1 MIKIDSGVEAIE
13 RAEKLLAGVPGGIQ
27 QAMVSSFNRALLE
40 GRTAGTREATKRY
53 TLKAGIVRRTMVMHR
68 ASKNNIE
75 ADLASRGRRL
85 PLRYFA
91 HKPRTDTTGANR
103 REVSV
108 AVRQGALKPLGQGF
122 VYHGMIMQ
130 RLGESRLPIEQK
142 YTVSVPN
149 ILNNDEIVG
158 VIQDKMAKSVEKR
171 MAHETTRIL
180 GRYSK

>member
-1 MIKIDSGVEAIE
+1 MIKIDAGVEAIE
-13 RAEKLLAGVPGGIQ
+13 RADRLLAGVPGGIQ
-27 QAMVSSFNRALLE
+27 QAMISSFNRALLE

-68 ASKNNIE
+68 ANKNSIE

-149 ILNNDEIVG
+149 ILNNDEIVE